1 MDCCSLFHPTFKV
14 RIPISSHTGKLFNL
28 VSWFLF
34 VFWIALC
41 IFPIRA
47 DLYWEHQVGCA
58 WSFSDVLGWEEAG
71 KGCWPGYAEAGCGP
85 RSPVTGSRG
94 ELGEQWTFCFYFLG
108 NITVGM
114 NLTFFKGPLRL
125 KMQKAQ
131 F

>member
-1 MDCCSLFHPTFKV
+1 MLDCCSLFHPTFKV

-34 VFWIALC
+34 IFWIALC

-108 NITVGM
+108 NITVG
-114 NLTFFKGPLRL
+114 
-125 KMQKAQ
+125 
-131 F
+131 